1 MKKTIAK
8 DDDRFLFNT
17 KNIAEILGVTYDT
30 IEKWKLPSEGRI
42 GKDKREVYYD
52 IRKVVQAR
60 VEKFGNSATKQLNE
74 EQAELAKIRREILEL
89 EFAERCGELVR
100 VNEVRTKIFN
110 IARTFR
116 DSVLSIPSRLSSI
129 LAAETNERR
138 INNQLTDEIT
148 QSLKCLQ
155 NPYK

>member
-1 MKKTIAK
+1 MHHLRKSDWAIPEREATPESVFI
-8 DDDRFLFNT
+8 DRRRFLMG
-17 KNIAEILGVTYDT
+17 AE
-30 IEKWKLPSEGRI
+30 
-42 GKDKREVYYD
+42 DKREVYYD

-60 VEKFGNSATKQLNE
+60 IEKFGNSTTKQLNE

-89 EFAERCGELVR
+89 ELAERCGELVR
-100 VNEVRTKIFN
+100 VNEVRTKFFN
-110 IARTFR
+110 IARTYR

-138 INNQLTDEIT
+138 VSNMLVDEIT

-155 NPYK
+155 NPYN